1 MLIRD
6 AMTPDPIV
14 FQSTAVVTEAAR
26 AMKEYNVG
34 DVVVRKDGKL
44 CGIVTDRDIV
54 IRVLADGKN
63 PDSTSLDSVCTP
75 QPVTI
80 SPSQTIKEAMDL
92 MKERAIRRL
101 PVIDGETLV
110 GIVSLGD
117 LEMRVDR
124 DSALSEISAAPP
136 TH

>member
-14 FQSTAVVTEAAR
+14 FHSTAAVTEAAR

-34 DVVVRKDGKL
+34 DVVVRKDGRL

-54 IRVLADGKN
+54 VRVLADGKN

-75 QPVTI
+75 QPVTV
-80 SPSQTIKEAMDL
+80 SPNQTIAEAVKL

-101 PVIDGETLV
+101 PVIEDNTIV

-117 LEMRVDR
+117 LAMRLDR
-124 DSALSEISAAPP
+124 GSALGQISAAPP
-136 TH
+136 SH

>member
-101 PVIDGETLV
+101 PVIEGETLV